1 MEKPNIVVLAGGWSD
16 EREISLKSG
25 KSVFTALNDAHYSV
39 SLLDY
44 QINDK
49 NTLETYIKKKNI
61 SLVFN
66 LMHGEGGEDGVVQ
79 KQLDS
84 IGVRYIG
91 SGAQASELSFNK
103 VETKS
108 KWLDAGLSTPKFCE
122 LSSVTAQFIQG
133 LSQCDKVVIKPKSS
147 GSSVGIKI
155 IDCKDLNLLNKS
167 DFLDS
172 IFKVYQK
179 SIEINEYFI
188 EYFVYGGEY
197 TAPIIH
203 DEVFPIIKIETE
215 REFYDFKAKYEDNNT
230 SFLFPEFEKDTLAR
244 LQKTALKAFKS
255 LGCSDWGRVDFFLDK
270 KMNMSLIEVNSIP
283 GMTDHSLVPM
293 SAAKKGLDYLSL
305 IKKLIIK

>member
-1 MEKPNIVVLAGGWSD
+1 M
-16 EREISLKSG
+16 
-25 KSVFTALNDAHYSV
+25 
-39 SLLDY
+39 
-44 QINDK
+44 
-49 NTLETYIKKKNI
+49 
-61 SLVFN
+61 
-66 LMHGEGGEDGVVQ
+66 
-79 KQLDS
+79 
-84 IGVRYIG
+84 
-91 SGAQASELSFNK
+91 
-103 VETKS
+103 
-108 KWLDAGLSTPKFCE
+108 
-122 LSSVTAQFIQG
+122 
-133 LSQCDKVVIKPKSS
+133 IKPKSS

-270 KMNMSLIEVNSIP
+270 KMNMSLIEVNPFTKSWGI
-283 GMTDHSLVPM
+283 TVLLQHSFNLHN
-293 SAAKKGLDYLSL
+293 
-305 IKKLIIK
+305 IN